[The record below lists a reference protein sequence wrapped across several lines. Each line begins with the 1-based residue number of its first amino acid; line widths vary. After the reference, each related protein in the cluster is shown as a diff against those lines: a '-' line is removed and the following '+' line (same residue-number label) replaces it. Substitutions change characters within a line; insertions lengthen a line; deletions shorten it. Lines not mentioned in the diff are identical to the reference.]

1 MLDEDGSKG
10 DVPMDNVVM
19 MEIADVKK
27 ITKKVNRSIYKSL
40 PPCLSL
46 SQLTPL
52 LHNLPQCREYLSTPS
67 SPHLHTHTYTQQ

>member
-40 PPCLSL
+40 SHPLSL

-52 LHNLPQCREYLSTPS
+52 LHNKVHLP
-67 SPHLHTHTYTQQ
+67 